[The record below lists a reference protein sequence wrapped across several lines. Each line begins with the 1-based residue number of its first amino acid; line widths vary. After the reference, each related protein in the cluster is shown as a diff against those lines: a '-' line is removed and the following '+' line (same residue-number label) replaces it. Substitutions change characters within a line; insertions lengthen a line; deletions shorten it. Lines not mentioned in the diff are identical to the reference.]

1 MASLGGNI
9 TPPEVDTKLLFAGLA
24 VFLSAAIGFTKYSS
38 FSKNNPPS
46 SSTPQDPSLVRSLL
60 LFCYSCF
67 LKPHRAGGK
76 GASQQDALESFYETQ
91 AGVYDVTRKTLLKGR
106 EDMLALVA
114 AQLKH
119 RATLKEGNANKSNSK
134 TNSKT
139 NRKSPAPSTPRIW
152 VDVGGGTGWNIEA
165 MAAHVSVP
173 EFFTS
178 VYLVDFS
185 PSLCTV
191 ARKRFARLGWNN
203 VHVIC
208 EDARKFRL
216 EDHEPTLQ
224 QSAVVPASPA
234 FGAMS
239 AGSGYFSFDRP
250 GHGGADLITMSY
262 SLSMIV
268 RWPFCPHPLCSA
280 PRP

>member
-9 TPPEVDTKLLFAGLA
+9 APLDVDRKLLFAGLA
-24 VFLSAAIGFTKYSS
+24 VLLSAAVGITKYA
-38 FSKNNPPS
+38 S
-46 SSTPQDPSLVRSLL
+46 SSSSSKPNGGDKRDDSPSLMRSVL

-67 LKPHRAGGK
+67 IKPHRHSRGSSGPR
-76 GASQQDALESFYETQ
+76 SQQDALESFYETQ
-91 AGVYDVTRKTLLKGR
+91 AGVYDVTRKALLKGR

-114 AQLKH
+114 AQLAH
-119 RATLKEGNANKSNSK
+119 RWEVEDQVAKASG
-134 TNSKT
+134 
-139 NRKSPAPSTPRIW
+139 APVRAKRIW

-165 MAAHVSVP
+165 MAAYVDVP
-173 EFFTS
+173 TFFAS

-191 ARKRFARLGWNN
+191 ARRRFARLGWTN

-216 EDHEPTLQ
+216 EDHEPD
-224 QSAVVPASPA
+224 AGGVPPSPA
-234 FGAMS
+234 LS
-239 AGSGYFSFDRP
+239 ALQGNGYFSFDRP
-250 GHGGADLITMSY
+250 DHGGADLITMSY

-268 RWPFCPHPLCSA
+268 S
-280 PRP
+280 